1 MCNGSY
7 QQQQRSEYYF
17 HLQEYPE
24 AGSGKNT
31 LTEAIKRYWDR
42 VEDGCQSAASFGHPL
57 FTEDLRIN
65 LLNPTGHVMHHQFN
79 IQQLYALPTRNLC
92 VLCLSENKQR
102 LVPLTA

>member
-7 QQQQRSEYYF
+7 HQQQRSEYYF

-31 LTEAIKRYWDR
+31 LTGAINRYRDR
-42 VEDGCQSAASFGHPL
+42 VGEGCQSAALLGHPL

-65 LLNPTGHVMHHQFN
+65 LLKPTGYVMH
-79 IQQLYALPTRNLC
+79 QQ
-92 VLCLSENKQR
+92 V
-102 LVPLTA
+102 